1 MASPQNSIL
10 EEVYKYNPSS
20 VVELFQLELSPLQSY
35 YPTIN
40 PIVYRFHNG
49 YNENYGTTSPN
60 VEWNSAKF
68 TGRPIQ
74 MEGVQFSSSGE
85 IPRPTLTVANHDLL
99 FTQLNKAYANLVGAK
114 IRRIRTLVKFL
125 DSANFKTRN
134 LLINTEAFD
143 TWTQD
148 VDANTTVTSNATTA
162 PNGSLTADKLFEGTV
177 TASNHGVTKDFT
189 VTASNVNVCCS
200 VYVKDAGR
208 TSAAIRFRNKANSV
222 SGKTFSLV
230 DMGTVSS
237 TSFGTGI
244 LGSGIQSVGN
254 GWYRCWIVCSSGTG
268 ATTPQIQI
276 YTDNNTDAT
285 SVSYA
290 GTVNSG
296 IFVWGAQAEIVT
308 NLTPTLYQAVG
319 ATAGNPTAD
328 PNAKFPDD
336 VYVIDRMS
344 EEVPGQI
351 TYELAPAWDVEG
363 VQLPRRQVVANICPW
378 VYKEDPCSWKT
389 VGVTSVSS
397 PTSGTVGGSA
407 TLTSAAISPN
417 STTLRVNGVTGTI
430 KLGMNITGPGV
441 SNPSTRIV
449 SQVSG
454 TGGGIGNYTLN
465 KIANALSIA
474 SPNLATSSGT
484 YTKVPVK
491 STTGSGS
498 GALLTITIPA
508 SPSYGDATV
517 RVSNPGGNYAVSEV
531 LTIDGSYVGGSPIT
545 NDLTVT
551 VTAVTNQF
559 FDEYGSPVPI
569 LARDRC
575 GKTLTSC
582 RVRFGPRA
590 LPFGGFPSAG
600 LYGKPI

>member
-491 STTGSGS
+491 SSTGSGS

-508 SPSYGDATV
+508 SPSYG
-517 RVSNPGGNYAVSEV
+517 E
-531 LTIDGSYVGGSPIT
+531 LEF
-545 NDLTVT
+545 L
-551 VTAVTNQF
+551 
-559 FDEYGSPVPI
+559 I
-569 LARDRC
+569 LAEIMPYQ
-575 GKTLTSC
+575 KFLQLTDHML
-582 RVRFGPRA
+582 VDP
-590 LPFGGFPSAG
+590 L
-600 LYGKPI
+600 LQTI

>member
-35 YPTIN
+35 YPAIN

-85 IPRPTLTVANHDLL
+85 IPRPTVTVANHDLL

-134 LLINTEAFD
+134 ILLNTEAFNS
-143 TWTQD
+143 WT
-148 VDANTTVTSNATTA
+148 VLANTAVTANATTA
-162 PNGSLTADKLFEGTV
+162 PNGTLTADKLYESTI
-177 TASNHGVTKDFT
+177 TSSAHGVQQTISTSYSGNICISIHLK
-189 VTASNVNVCCS
+189 ASERIN
-200 VYVKDAGR
+200 A
-208 TSAAIRFRNKANSV
+208 TLLFLNKANTQN
-222 SGKTFSLV
+222 GKTFNLQTGV
-230 DMGTVSS
+230 VNPLTRGTV
-237 TSFGTGI
+237 
-244 LGSGIQSVGN
+244 LNSGIQNVGN
-254 GWYRCWIVCSSGTG
+254 GWYRCWIVVPISTG
-268 ATTPQIQI
+268 VTTPSIAI
-276 YTDNNTDAT
+276 YTDNDADPNAAT
-285 SVSYA
+285 YV

-454 TGGGIGNYTLN
+454 TGGGVGNYTLN

-517 RVSNPGGNYAVSEV
+517 RVSNPGGNYAV
-531 LTIDGSYVGGSPIT
+531 
-545 NDLTVT
+545 
-551 VTAVTNQF
+551 
-559 FDEYGSPVPI
+559 
-569 LARDRC
+569 
-575 GKTLTSC
+575 
-582 RVRFGPRA
+582 
-590 LPFGGFPSAG
+590 
-600 LYGKPI
+600 

>member
-491 STTGSGS
+491 SSTGSGS